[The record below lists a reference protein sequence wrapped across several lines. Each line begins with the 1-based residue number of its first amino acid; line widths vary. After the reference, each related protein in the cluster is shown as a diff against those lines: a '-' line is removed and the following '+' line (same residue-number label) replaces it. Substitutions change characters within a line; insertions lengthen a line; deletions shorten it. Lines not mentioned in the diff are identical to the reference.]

1 MRSANFQ
8 GNAMRNLGTERTDD
22 EAVAMRPS
30 LKAAQAQT
38 TLQRLFETLP
48 FGMRIASQDGTIA
61 FANEADRRHNAESA
75 GGENGERRLNSKSF
89 DFSADSGNY
98 TVSLL
103 LDETERVVR
112 EEALIRRAYFDELT
126 GLPNR
131 RVIEQSINALISA
144 ADTSFALAFI
154 DVDGFKHVNDFY
166 GHNIGDALL
175 VQISERIS
183 ADLRPSDMLARL
195 SGDEFLLLLSPFESL
210 GHLQEEV
217 ERVAVRLKQPFYVD
231 SNEIFSSASIGV
243 CTYPRDGL
251 SYEALRANADRA
263 MYRGKSSGTGLVQF
277 FDATIEH
284 AAIEKSRLE
293 QRLRLAIRDRR
304 VSCAYQPKVDILS
317 EGVSG
322 VEVLLRWIDE
332 DGVIQPPGDFIAL
345 ALELGLMD
353 DLTFLV
359 LDKTIAS
366 IDRINQ
372 AFGEDISI
380 SLNVASKQAGD
391 LKFMRALLDRIAGTG
406 FARRFILEITEEA
419 FVAKSNFQKSILP
432 LIREIGARVSIDD
445 FGIGYSSLSALADIT
460 ADEVKIDRSFIT
472 NLHQRPRSQNI
483 LKAIEA
489 LSRSLGMNVVV
500 EGLET
505 FEELA
510 YLRACTSIRHVQ
522 GYYFSKPIL
531 LEDLGATLATESRTQ
546 APIREVYRTRSF
558 SGRGG

>member
-1 MRSANFQ
+1 
-8 GNAMRNLGTERTDD
+8 MRNLGTERTDD
-22 EAVAMRPS
+22 EALPERPP
-30 LKAAQAQT
+30 LKAAVAPV
-38 TLQRLFETLP
+38 TLQRLFEALP
-48 FGMRIASQDGTIA
+48 FGMRLASQDGSIT
-61 FANEADRRHNAESA
+61 FANEADWKYHAE
-75 GGENGERRLNSKSF
+75 GGGQNGERRLNSKTLE
-89 DFSADSGNY
+89 FSVDGDNY
-98 TVSLL
+98 SVSLL
-103 LDETERVVR
+103 LDETERFAR

-131 RVIEQSINALISA
+131 RVIEQSINALISSA
-144 ADTSFALAFI
+144 ETAFALAFI

-166 GHNIGDALL
+166 GHNVGDALL

-195 SGDEFLLLLSPFESL
+195 SGDEFLLLLSPLESVE
-210 GHLQEEV
+210 HLQTEMA
-217 ERVAVRLKQPFYVD
+217 RVVTRLKQPYYID

-243 CTYPRDGL
+243 CTYPRDGHN
-251 SYEALRANADRA
+251 YDALRANADRA
-263 MYRGKSSGTGLVQF
+263 MYRGKSAGTGLVQF

-304 VSCAYQPKVDILS
+304 VSCAYQPKIDILRES
-317 EGVSG
+317 VSG

-359 LDKTIAS
+359 LDKTVDS

-391 LKFMRALLDRIAGTG
+391 LKFMRSLLDRIADTG

-419 FVAKSNFQKSILP
+419 FVSKSNFQKSILP

-445 FGIGYSSLSALADIT
+445 FGTGYSSLSALADIT

-522 GYYFSKPIL
+522 GYYFSRPIL
-531 LEDLGATLATESRTQ
+531 LEDLGNTLTRESRTQ
-546 APIREVYRTRSF
+546 APIREVCRTRSF